1 MDTQFWDNLFTNKIT
16 VFTLFKK
23 KTEVEKL
30 NKKYQKL
37 MEESYRLS
45 TTNRTASDQKAKE
58 ADDIIK
64 QIELLKEK

>member
-1 MDTQFWDNLFTNKIT
+1 MFT
-16 VFTLFKK
+16 VFKK

-30 NKKYQKL
+30 NKRYQKL